1 MFESND
7 RMFTDAVAH
16 VLKTARKH
24 GVTPGMHVLDAEAA
38 QRRIKEG
45 FQFIAITSEAGMMLA
60 KAGEFAK
67 ALGLGGGK
75 TVAKY

>member
-1 MFESND
+1 
-7 RMFTDAVAH
+7 
-16 VLKTARKH
+16 
-24 GVTPGMHVLDAEAA
+24 MHVLDAAAA

-45 FQFIAITSEAGMMLA
+45 FQFIAIASKAGMMLA

-67 ALGLGGGK
+67 TLGLGAGK